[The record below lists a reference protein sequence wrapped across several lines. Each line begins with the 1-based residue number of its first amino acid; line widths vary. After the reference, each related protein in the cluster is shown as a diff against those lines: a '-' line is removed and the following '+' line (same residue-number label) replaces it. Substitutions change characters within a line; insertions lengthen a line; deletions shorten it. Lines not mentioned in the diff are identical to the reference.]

1 MFGIGLKVASVLIFL
16 VMASLLKGAEDV
28 PPGEL
33 VFFRSFFALIP
44 ILGFMALRG
53 DFPSGMKTAH
63 PVAHLRRGVIGG
75 FAMGCNF
82 FALTQLPLAEAVTIT
97 YGAPL
102 LIVVL
107 SAVVLKEVVR
117 IYRWSAVL
125 VGLVGVAIIVAPRL
139 TLFSGAGGDLSG
151 ASLGAIAALC
161 GVVFMSLASL
171 AIRDLTRTER
181 SATIAFYFMT
191 TATLLSL
198 LTLPCGWV
206 MPSPTTMAMLIGAG
220 IFGGIAQI
228 VMTESFRHADMSLI
242 APFEYTS
249 LIFSIMIGYWIFG
262 DIVSWQTLAGG
273 LIVVASG
280 VFIIVRERKLGI
292 EQARIRDQASRLG

>member
-1 MFGIGLKVASVLIFL
+1 MFGIGLKVSSVLIFL
-16 VMASLLKGAEDV
+16 VMASLLKGAEGV

-33 VFFRSFFALIP
+33 VFFRSFFALVP

-53 DFPSGMKTAH
+53 DFPSGMRTAH
-63 PVAHLRRGVIGG
+63 PVAHLRRGLIGG

-82 FALTQLPLAEAVTIT
+82 FALTQLPLPEAVTIT

-117 IYRWSAVL
+117 VYRWTAVL
-125 VGLVGVAIIVAPRL
+125 IGLVGVGIIVTPRL
-139 TLFSGAGGDLSG
+139 TLFTGGGDLSG
-151 ASLGAIAALC
+151 ASLGAVAALC
-161 GVVFMSLASL
+161 GVVFMSMASL

-198 LTLPCGWV
+198 LTLPFGWV
-206 MPSPTTMAMLIGAG
+206 MPSPTALAMLIGAG
-220 IFGGIAQI
+220 VFGGIAQI
-228 VMTESFRHADMSLI
+228 LMTESFRHADMSLI

-249 LIFSIMIGYWIFG
+249 LIFSVMIGYWIFG
-262 DIVSWQTLAGG
+262 DLVSWQTLVGG
-273 LIVVASG
+273 VIVVASG